1 MDKKLF
7 KYGVLSA
14 VSLSMLG
21 TVMPTLTVLANEQ
34 SRIVSNQE
42 ISENTLNFSKKDMDV
57 ITNNGQYSYDESL
70 VQTSLKLQQFF
81 GYNEYGEVVINATKD
96 DLIKE
101 LGVTEEQ
108 AMSLL
113 EISDSG
119 VRKDSSRGFVGVYI
133 VLGPKVRKMNGW
145 AAAAFAG
152 GYVGWYAKQLAAAG
166 PVGAGVAAL
175 VTASTGAVVKWAVEN
190 GVRAVPVGKNIPG
203 FSLSYNLRLP

>member
-21 TVMPTLTVLANEQ
+21 TVMTTLTVLANEQ

>member
-203 FSLSYNLRLP
+203 FSLSYNLRLL

>member
-1 MDKKLF
+1 M
-7 KYGVLSA
+7 
-14 VSLSMLG
+14 
-21 TVMPTLTVLANEQ
+21 
-34 SRIVSNQE
+34 
-42 ISENTLNFSKKDMDV
+42 
-57 ITNNGQYSYDESL
+57 
-70 VQTSLKLQQFF
+70 
-81 GYNEYGEVVINATKD
+81 
-96 DLIKE
+96 
-101 LGVTEEQ
+101 GVTEEQ

>member
-145 AAAAFAG
+145 VAAAFAG

>member
-133 VLGPKVRKMNGW
+133 VLGPKVRKMNCW

>member
-133 VLGPKVRKMNGW
+133 VLGW

>member
-166 PVGAGVAAL
+166 PVGAGVADL

>member
-1 MDKKLF
+1 MNKKLF

-21 TVMPTLTVLANEQ
+21 TVMPTVTVLADEQ

-42 ISENTLNFSKKDMDV
+42 TSENTLNFSKKDMDI

-70 VQTSLKLQQFF
+70 VQTSLKLQRFF

-108 AMSLL
+108 A
-113 EISDSG
+113 IS
-119 VRKDSSRGFVGVYI
+119 
-133 VLGPKVRKMNGW
+133 
-145 AAAAFAG
+145 
-152 GYVGWYAKQLAAAG
+152 
-166 PVGAGVAAL
+166 
-175 VTASTGAVVKWAVEN
+175 
-190 GVRAVPVGKNIPG
+190 
-203 FSLSYNLRLP
+203 